1 MLSHDRFRTPP
12 LLRTDSTQ
20 WHTTG
25 QLWMRWFF
33 SLADGARVKPV
44 SRKTCHDNRPATFP
58 DFEDRGFA
66 DLAEFE
72 SAKRDYRSNTTR
84 RI

>member
-25 QLWMRWFF
+25 QL
-33 SLADGARVKPV
+33 
-44 SRKTCHDNRPATFP
+44 
-58 DFEDRGFA
+58 
-66 DLAEFE
+66 
-72 SAKRDYRSNTTR
+72 
-84 RI
+84 

>member
-25 QLWMRWFF
+25 QLGIHWFF
-33 SLADGARVKPV
+33 SLADGARSNEV
-44 SRKTCHDNRPATFP
+44 SSKVNGAGARP
-58 DFEDRGFA
+58 
-66 DLAEFE
+66 
-72 SAKRDYRSNTTR
+72 
-84 RI
+84 